1 MTKAKI
7 LGNFFSAIF
16 VALLAYIGCY
26 KLFLELQCVL
36 PGHDELISYAGL
48 LLATLFIF
56 PQVVIPAIN
65 SIRHLGY

>member
-1 MTKAKI
+1 MTKAKL
-7 LGNFFSAIF
+7 LGNFFSAIV

-26 KLFLELQCVL
+26 KLILELQSGF
-36 PGHDELISYAGL
+36 PGYDPLISYTCL